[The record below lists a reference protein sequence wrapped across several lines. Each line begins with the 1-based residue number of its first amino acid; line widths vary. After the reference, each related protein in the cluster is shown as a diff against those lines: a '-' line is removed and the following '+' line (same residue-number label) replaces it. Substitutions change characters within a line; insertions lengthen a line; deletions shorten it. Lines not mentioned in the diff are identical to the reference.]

1 MIDLFVGWILEDFR
15 HFSSRLSQNAQGKE
29 MTIEAL
35 ACKKAE
41 IQIKRYS
48 TKNRNRMTL
57 LSSALLN
64 VSTHN
69 EMKSRLGLSQ
79 EYGNGLF
86 STALGKY
93 LM

>member
-1 MIDLFVGWILEDFR
+1 
-15 HFSSRLSQNAQGKE
+15 
-29 MTIEAL
+29 
-35 ACKKAE
+35 
-41 IQIKRYS
+41 
-48 TKNRNRMTL
+48 MTL